1 MIDINFSLSLLN
13 SFIKSIYLTSGK
25 TPIRYKFWE
34 LHFYISDELL
44 AFHFRVSVNTDH
56 AGLFLSFGFL
66 TFGVE
71 FNLYDSRHWDSDNGD
86 WMTYE

>member
-13 SFIKSIYLTSGK
+13 SYIKSFYLISGK

-34 LHFYISDELL
+34 LHFYGSDELL
-44 AFHFRVSVNTDH
+44 AFHFKVSVNTDH
-56 AGLFLSFGFL
+56 AGLFLSFGIL

-71 FNLYDSRHWDSDNGD
+71 FNLYDSRHWDYEGKD
-86 WMTYE
+86 WISYE